1 MTHSIRI
8 LKIFFSANALAQ
20 LLTVPPYVVAAIVML
35 SLSYASDKLQ
45 TRGIF
50 LCVGC
55 SLGGIGYLYVCFLD
69 PDSFF
74 LDLLFYDFRL
84 LLTVASNNHVRYFAT
99 FCIVSG
105 TYTTIG
111 LTIAWC
117 KSLHFRLIC

>member
-1 MTHSIRI
+1 M

-55 SLGGIGYLYVCFLD
+55 SLGGIGYLYVCSLD
-69 PDSFF
+69 PHSFF
-74 LDLLFYDFRL
+74 LTHTFAISDFCL
-84 LLTVASNNHVRYFAT
+84 QSQPITMF
-99 FCIVSG
+99 G
-105 TYTTIG
+105 T
-111 LTIAWC
+111 L
-117 KSLHFRLIC
+117 LHFVS